1 MKSLAEWI
9 FAIAIVLL
17 VRQVWVIFWPVV
29 KVAAHRFFKRAR

>member
-1 MKSLAEWI
+1 MKDIAEWI

-17 VRQVWVIFWPVV
+17 VRQVWVLFWPVV

>member
-1 MKSLAEWI
+1 
-9 FAIAIVLL
+9 